1 MKRTTIGLI
10 LSLLLLGFSVEV
22 SAQRTIKSLNEGW
35 RFTYGNASLPQEDFG
50 SGTEYFNYLTKARS
64 IHNEGPYAINFDA
77 SSWREV
83 RLPHD
88 WVVELDYAPEAS
100 HSHGYKQVGYEYPQ
114 TSVGW
119 YRLEMEFSPQER
131 GRHFAVQFDGIF
143 RDSEVWFNGFYMG
156 GEQSGYASSLYD
168 ITDYIDFGGPN
179 CLVVR
184 VDASLEEGWFY
195 EGAGIYRD
203 VWLHTYAPQHVAQW
217 GVKVTP
223 ELSEDFSRARIAIHT
238 RVKNES
244 HQESRLSLRHT
255 IRNSEGSIVA
265 QSAQR
270 GSKTLTLRP
279 HDEGESE
286 SVLRLNAP
294 QLWSPEEPNLY
305 SLSTEVVCD
314 GRVVD
319 EYVTSFGLRRAEFS
333 PEEGFLLN
341 GRKVMLK
348 GVNLHQDHAGVGVAI
363 GEGVGEYRLLKLKE
377 MGCNAIRTS
386 HNPASPSLLELC
398 DRLGVMVV
406 EENRL
411 VGINDMHLR
420 LLERMI
426 ERDYNH
432 PSIIAWSIGNEEWG
446 IEGNELGERLART
459 LSDYCH
465 LLDPSRPTTTGCSG
479 GGEILKGVDV
489 AGYNYLAQNPIDYYR
504 EQMPQRVAYGSEE
517 TSGCGTRGVYF
528 VGQEESGR
536 MPSINRT
543 GLADGTLNVIG
554 RGWKFYESR
563 PWLGGLF
570 YWTGLDYRGEPNP
583 LKYPATGSEFG
594 IMDYCGFPKDEYYYL
609 RAMWRP
615 EPLVHILPHWNLEG
629 HEGEEVDVWVYTN
642 CPEVELLQDGRSL
655 GVRSVERGDYASWR
669 VTYRA
674 GELVARGLDGEEEI
688 ARTAVT
694 TAGEVVGLDVELFER
709 EDVVVAD
716 VVAKDA
722 EGVFCPTA
730 DSNVEV
736 VVDGYEIVGWGNGDP
751 AFRYREVPAS
761 AQDRQMTIRL
771 FSGAAQVILRPLST
785 ERSVDFRLQ

>member
-1 MKRTTIGLI
+1 M
-10 LSLLLLGFSVEV
+10 LLALLFCGGEM
-22 SAQRTIKSLNEGW
+22 SAQRSTRSLNEGW
-35 RFTYGNASLPQEDFG
+35 KFAFGDASSAVRDFG
-50 SGTEYFNYLTKARS
+50 NGTEYFNYLTKARS
-64 IHNEGPYAINFDA
+64 IHNQGPYLPAFDDSA
-77 SSWREV
+77 WRQV
-83 RLPHD
+83 SLPHD

-100 HSHGYKQVGYEYPQ
+100 HSHGYKQVGYAYPQ
-114 TSVGW
+114 ASVGW
-119 YRLEMEFSPQER
+119 YRLAMEFAPEER
-131 GRHFAVQFDGIF
+131 GNHFAVQFDGIF

-156 GEQSGYASSLYD
+156 GERSGYASSIYD
-168 ITDYIDFGGPN
+168 ITDYVNFEGEN
-179 CLVVR
+179 MLVVR
-184 VDASLEEGWFY
+184 VDATLEEGWFY
-195 EGAGIYRD
+195 EGAGIYRN
-203 VWLHTYAPQHVAQW
+203 VWLHSRSAQHIEEW

-223 ELSEDFSRARIAIHT
+223 QLSDDFSRAEVGIAT
-238 RVKNES
+238 KVVNGSLRSAK
-244 HQESRLSLRHT
+244 LSLCHT
-255 IRNSEGSIVA
+255 IRDAEGVVVARSRNRVKEFLLQPRESDIVEA
-265 QSAQR
+265 TL
-270 GSKTLTLRP
+270 KLTEPHLWDIDDPHLYTLTTELLC
-279 HDEGESE
+279 EGE
-286 SVLRLNAP
+286 
-294 QLWSPEEPNLY
+294 
-305 SLSTEVVCD
+305 
-314 GRVVD
+314 VVD
-319 EYVTSFGLRRAEFS
+319 SYETNFGVRSAEFS
-333 PEEGFLLN
+333 PKDGFLLN

-348 GVNLHQDHAGVGVAI
+348 GVNLHQDHAGVGVAVPD
-363 GEGVGEYRLLKLKE
+363 GLSEYRILKLKQ

-386 HNPASPSLLELC
+386 HNPASPAFLEQC
-398 DRLGVMVV
+398 DRLGMLVV

-411 VGINDMHLR
+411 VGINQMHLR
-420 LLERMI
+420 LLEKMI

-459 LSDYCH
+459 LTDYSR
-465 LLDPSRPTTTGCSG
+465 LWDPTRPTTTGCSG

-504 EQMPQRVAYGSEE
+504 EQFPSRMAYGSEE
-517 TSGCGTRGVYF
+517 TSGCGTRSVYF
-528 VGQEESGR
+528 ATQLSEGR

-543 GLADGTLNVIG
+543 GLADGTKNVIG
-554 RGWKFYESR
+554 RGWKFYEER

-570 YWTGLDYRGEPNP
+570 YWTGFDYRGEPNP

-594 IMDYCGFPKDEYYYL
+594 IMDYCGFPKDEYFYL
-609 RAMWRP
+609 KAMWLE

-629 HEGEEVDVWVYTN
+629 HEGEQVEVWVYTN

-655 GVRSVERGDYASWR
+655 GRKSVGRGDYAAWS
-669 VTYRA
+669 VTYK
-674 GELVARGLDGEEEI
+674 GGTLEARGLCGKEQLTHTLL
-688 ARTAVT
+688 R
-694 TAGEVVGLDVELFER
+694 TAGEPESLRVELFESGG
-709 EDVVVAD
+709 VVVAD